1 MKVVLDTGIISS
13 LFKIDRLY
21 LVRRFFSAGNVYIP
35 KAVLIELA
43 KSRFFQNFVPLL
55 LTDGKCSCEE
65 RWIIVSPARP
75 IDNESIGSGE
85 REAISL
91 AKKLNAFLLIDD
103 QAAKRVAESEGVE
116 AFDLAMFLKA
126 CKMRGLID
134 SGDMKK
140 IIQGLKSYDHYQFSK
155 EVIKELLE

>member
-13 LFKIDRLY
+13 LFKIGRLY
-21 LVRRFFSAGNVYIP
+21 LVRRFFGAGDVHIP

-43 KSRFFQNFVPLL
+43 KTRFFQDFVPLL
-55 LTDGKCSCEE
+55 LTDGKCSSEE
-65 RWIIVSPARP
+65 RWIIVCTVEP
-75 IDNESIGSGE
+75 IDNERIGLGE

-91 AKKLNAFLLIDD
+91 ARKLNAVLLIDD
-103 QAAKRVAESEGVE
+103 QAAKRVAESEEVE

-126 CKMRGLID
+126 CKMGGLID
-134 SGDMKK
+134 SEELRR
-140 IIQGLKSYDHYQFSK
+140 IIQGLRVYDHYQFSK

>member
-13 LFKIDRLY
+13 LFKIDRLD
-21 LVRRFFSAGNVYIP
+21 LVKGFFGSGNVYIP
-35 KAVLIELA
+35 NAVLIELA

-65 RWIIVSPARP
+65 HWIIVSPAGP
-75 IDNESIGSGE
+75 VDNESIGSGE

-91 AKKLNAFLLIDD
+91 AKKLKAVLLIDD
-103 QAAKRVAESEGVE
+103 QAAKRVAESEEVE

-134 SGDMKK
+134 SGDMRK
-140 IIQGLKSYDHYQFSK
+140 IIQGLKAYDHYQFSK